1 MDRRD
6 ILRYT
11 ALATGAAIAFP
22 SSALIFSGCKP
33 DITTA
38 KALSFFSNDEIELTK
53 QIIDVILPKTDSPS
67 ASEVGVHLMI
77 DNMVGKSYDED
88 NKSKY
93 RSAFDALKKYLIEQ
107 EFDQAQDDQRLDIL
121 NQLYNNHDIA
131 KPLKDA
137 FLELRQQTIASYL
150 STEEIGTN
158 YLNYLPV
165 PGEYE
170 ACIDLASV
178 NNKAWAI

>member
-1 MDRRD
+1 MHRRD

-11 ALATGAAIAFP
+11 TLATGAAIVFP
-22 SSALIFSGCKP
+22 VTSITWSGCHAES
-33 DITTA
+33 TSATS
-38 KALSFFSNDEIELTK
+38 LSFFSSDEIDLVI

-77 DNMVGKSYDED
+77 DNMIGKLYDED
-88 NKSKY
+88 DRTKY
-93 RSAFDALKKYLIEQ
+93 RSRFKSLKGYLE
-107 EFDQAQDDQRLDIL
+107 ERKFNRAENNQRLNIL
-121 NQLYNNHDIA
+121 NHINNRGDVDIPVA
-131 KPLKDA
+131 DV
-137 FLELRQQTIASYL
+137 FLELRQQTIACYL

-170 ACIDLASV
+170 GCIELASV
-178 NNKAWAI
+178 GHKAWAL